1 MLLVWI
7 CSIMIVQLSAF
18 LIVFL
23 FFYDYYVFEV
33 VFNNIYISND
43 TSYSISK
50 NAIVLF
56 QVNKECA

>member
-1 MLLVWI
+1 
-7 CSIMIVQLSAF
+7 MIVQLSAF